1 MGNEAIQFEERY
13 GTLRPSAL
21 HAQSLGIKAFAGSCE
36 ISGKF
41 MRIKNEPEN
50 YIEDRK
56 VIHMS
61 IVRLPEEQ
69 TQSKFLTHIQTIY
82 SRKIKSNVENIL

>member
-1 MGNEAIQFEERY
+1 
-13 GTLRPSAL
+13 
-21 HAQSLGIKAFAGSCE
+21 
-36 ISGKF
+36 

-69 TQSKFLTHIQTIY
+69 T
-82 SRKIKSNVENIL
+82 